1 MWPSLHLPGFYAH
14 ECLSQQKPNLCG
26 TTATRSLSDSVSD
39 TAVARPLGRW
49 LCLLGCQIQGGLYNR
64 SHPTHPPLLSA
75 GLCWFTSTTSLL
87 PTSQYIHPLL
97 FSTPLLPYIYNKASL
112 VMTHSSVHTV
122 RIISLNVAKYFRN
135 IFINLYYTLSGATD
149 HNLFIVNVNI
159 PKYLFCMCIT
169 AIRQPSVLWK
179 CFFFF
184 FKPNVNHELMHTGT
198 CK

>member
-1 MWPSLHLPGFYAH
+1 MKYHLLLPKPRLALVFFHINERVIDIVYSCTNLFAWSYCAFVCVLFCLFVWPSLCLPGFYAR

-26 TTATRSLSDSVSD
+26 TTAARSLSDSVSD
-39 TAVARPLGRW
+39 TAVARPLGHW

-75 GLCWFTSTTSLL
+75 WLCWFTSTTSLL

-122 RIISLNVAKYFRN
+122 RIISLNV
-135 IFINLYYTLSGATD
+135 
-149 HNLFIVNVNI
+149 
-159 PKYLFCMCIT
+159 
-169 AIRQPSVLWK
+169 
-179 CFFFF
+179 
-184 FKPNVNHELMHTGT
+184 MHTGT